1 MKIKSCR
8 NCKSSNLKKLFSLGN
23 ISFTGKFAKNKK
35 VNIKKTPIKLII
47 CDKCKL
53 VQLRHNYS
61 LKYLYGPDYGYR
73 TGINLTMR
81 KHVHKITKILEKKAK
96 LKNGDHVLDIASNDG
111 TLLNYY
117 KKKYKTFGVDPLI
130 QKYSRHYKSIDY
142 KVSSFFS
149 KDKILKKTKKK
160 FKAIS
165 ALAVFYDL
173 ENPNKFLNDLENI
186 MHNDGIAL
194 IEFADMLSMIKF
206 NMFDAIC
213 HEHLMYL
220 SSKVFFEKKKKNNLR
235 VFDIKYNDING
246 GSAQYFI
253 CKNNSKFRD
262 NNKNLHTA
270 LKKEK
275 EFGLVKMKTYRDFFI
290 KIRSIKYNL
299 NKILNKIKRK
309 NQSIHA
315 YGASTKG
322 NVLLQYFNIGNKQI
336 DYVAD
341 RNPSKFNNYTPG
353 TKIKI
358 ISEKMSR
365 KISPNFYLV
374 LPWHFKKEILNRE
387 KETMKKGSQFIF
399 PLPNIKIYKKNS

>member
-8 NCKSSNLKKLFSLGN
+8 NCRKSNLIDLFSLGK

-35 VNIKKTPIKLII
+35 TNIKKTPLDLAM
-47 CDKCKL
+47 CGKCKL
-53 VQLRHNYS
+53 VQLKHNYN

-73 TGINLTMR
+73 TGINKTMSE
-81 KHVHKITKILEKKAK
+81 HVENVTKILEKKVK
-96 LKNGDHVLDIASNDG
+96 LKSGDYVLDIASNDG

-117 KKKYKTFGVDPLI
+117 KKKYYTCGIDPLVK
-130 QKYSRHYKSIDY
+130 KYKKNYKYIDF
-142 KVSSFFS
+142 KISSFFS
-149 KDKILKKTKKK
+149 KTKIVNKIKKK

-173 ENPNKFLNDLENI
+173 ENPNKFLYEVEKILDE
-186 MHNDGIAL
+186 DGVIL

-220 SSKVFFEKKKKNNLR
+220 SSKIMIEMAQNNNLR
-235 VFDIKYNDING
+235 VFDIKYNNING

-253 CKNNSKFRD
+253 CKNKSKFK
-262 NNKNLHTA
+262 NNKNNIIKA
-270 LKKEK
+270 LKKEMK
-275 EFGLVKMKTYRDFFI
+275 FGIEKKDTYKKFFD
-290 KIRSIKYNL
+290 KIEDIKYKLKKTINL
-299 NKILNKIKRK
+299 IKKR
-309 NQSIHA
+309 NQTIHA

-322 NVLLQYFNIGNKQI
+322 NVLLQYFNINKNDI

-341 RNPSKFNNYTPG
+341 RNPKKFNYYTPG

-358 ISEKMSR
+358 ISENQSR
-365 KISPNFYLV
+365 NLSPNFYLV
-374 LPWHFKKEILNRE
+374 LPWHFKKEILDRE
-387 KETMKKGSQFIF
+387 KKIIKKGSKFIF
-399 PLPNIKIYKKNS
+399 PLPELKIYK

>member
-1 MKIKSCR
+1 MRIP
-8 NCKSSNLKKLFSLGN
+8 
-23 ISFTGKFAKNKK
+23 KK
-35 VNIKKTPIKLII
+35 VSAGEIS
-47 CDKCKL
+47 
-53 VQLRHNYS
+53 QLS
-61 LKYLYGPDYGYR
+61 LLAVDP
-73 TGINLTMR
+73 NQ
-81 KHVHKITKILEKKAK
+81 
-96 LKNGDHVLDIASNDG
+96 
-111 TLLNYY
+111 
-117 KKKYKTFGVDPLI
+117 DPLI
-130 QKYSRHYKSIDY
+130 FTWKIDDVVLEEGP
-142 KVSSFFS
+142 KTEIEWQVPTQEGEVTIQVIVS
-149 KDKILKKTKKK
+149 
-160 FKAIS
+160 
-165 ALAVFYDL
+165 
-173 ENPNKFLNDLENI
+173 
-186 MHNDGIAL
+186 DGIAPAVKRSNIVIVTRSLL
-194 IEFADMLSMIKF
+194 IVPGLRAGGITLGDSFKTIKDIYGEP
-206 NMFDAIC
+206 NI
-213 HEHLMYL
+213 
-220 SSKVFFEKKKKNNLR
+220 FEKVDDLFFFAFWQPDQGISGFIDEQTKTVTATFIQSPNQAKTAAG
-235 VFDIKYNDING
+235 NG
-246 GSAQYFI
+246 V
-253 CKNNSKFRD
+253 NSTL
-262 NNKNLHTA
+262 NSV
-270 LKKEK
+270 EK